1 MSNIVVRSRLSI
13 TDLNDQI
20 SGATAPSNPDE
31 NSLWLDT
38 STSPPVLKHWNGD
51 DWIPQRLD
59 ISELD
64 PDLSV
69 TIETIESTMGNMAND
84 NMLDINERGIVVDNL
99 YEIIGY
105 VISNETNAPATLPTV
120 ATLEASKKGNL
131 YQTRATAKSAGIST
145 SASSYV
151 AVETTYNA
159 LSTYLMNMT
168 PIKPW
173 DVTTANK
180 DKFVTVVKETYR
192 QVWLN
197 YYLAIQKL
205 VEDTAL
211 QVKQQIDDH
220 DDRIV
225 TVSAGIETLKDS
237 LKFYASKKEVEDAL
251 TSYPTKTEMDAAIEV
266 KADEI
271 NLGVKEVKETVDNM
285 EFGGR
290 NYLVATKA
298 PSLTQLVSVVGSSP
312 SYRQVPTFSE
322 GVTRIAKINDSTEEV
337 YYRFMNTAANNL
349 ANTPLEVGQT
359 YNLSLDVRANLVNS
373 GKLKFRAQYITNGGW
388 ISIPLWDGST
398 FIDGLDN
405 TNFKRVNKTFN
416 VPDGATSLYFSLQI
430 YNSDGGIPD
439 NGSWFEFRK
448 AKLEKGNQ
456 PSDWSEAPED
466 LNKSIDN
473 ALSTSKT
480 YTDTQIRLNTEE
492 INLGI
497 TQKVVEEVGKVEIG
511 GRNLL
516 LQSSLADRTV
526 ISSNDS
532 SKYPIVKT
540 TMNEGTRNFVRIKR
554 SNPTLNPTIISLF
567 NTISLTMLSEDIR
580 NSGKIT
586 VSFLARTQV
595 RSSWSF
601 MAYYFNPQTNAPHK
615 KDLEIGTQWKRFSIT
630 FDSIPSEASALRVVP
645 QQVIWNDSIDMKN
658 FYIDIC
664 EYKIERGTNSSD
676 WSLAPEDLNKSIT
689 QRNYLLET
697 MRERVVK
704 GTNSVNYVDDE
715 TNFMFVSKPLNTFAR
730 VGDILTFSATIKISG
745 TNFGG
750 TLYPQTSG
758 GVWYKFDT
766 VNITQAETI
775 EYSGSITVTKELI
788 DSSEV
793 RMIRIRYDNVPTTVD
808 ISFTKVKLEKG
819 SIATPWIPAYEDTKI
834 YKAWSDNEDGSNMV
848 KVYPKEN
855 LLANPYTT
863 EGISWD
869 TVTSNNEPPTNG
881 IANHTAYKYLLRFE
895 ISSLRNKVKEN
906 DILTISFDV
915 KSDDGAWLAVYD
927 SNSNFGLSLGRKEFV
942 NFGTN
947 LTRLS
952 YNTKLMGSDKN
963 TPYWILEFYNNNNG
977 VKFSIS
983 NLKIEFEGQTVYTP
997 SPEID
1002 PVKAEMAYI
1011 GYSTKNS
1018 DNPRD
1023 YTWNVNPK
1031 ASGTFK
1037 RWANDPSGQTDFTKV
1052 EPYENLIINSKSLED
1067 TVFSTSGWQINDSSY
1082 YSGFKQLEITTTESG
1097 WKETVIDLNLPYGE
1111 IKDKVRVSL
1120 EYMNEVE
1127 GALQVALGAYKGKN
1141 GRIKETSNIP
1151 VDTNFTL
1158 KKLPNGLTFGY
1169 YVFDT
1174 TPLQNVEGADR
1185 YVIEFKRIN
1194 GKLGKAVVVK
1204 PKIINS
1210 NDLDLIYTPSPIE
1223 DPVNSRMRYVGIGS
1237 KDSDNPKDYYWQLN
1251 TESVMSYAWANDPT
1265 GRTDFTTRYP
1275 NENIASMGTL
1285 MVHSVDSANVVT
1297 ITPTEIDM
1305 VSTGK
1310 VYVGFRTF
1318 GEGAYQPSTYYTMS
1332 FKLLLNSGTIN
1343 HIGGHSTYIDILHG
1357 IKIDGK
1363 DVVTNGDGNTWS
1375 NGIPYNFVVGKEYDI
1390 EVRFTTKETGM
1401 HGTVS
1406 DGVFIQPNRGMPS
1419 TGWAAYTAT
1428 ISKFKVEEGQIR
1440 TPFITSANDDPANS
1454 IMLYEGTSLKGGNN
1468 PADYTWSPMRAS
1480 ATEVKEVQLQLTP
1493 DSIYAKVSQAPDYIV
1508 WKELVDSKPSID
1520 DLNNVYDQLDGLSS
1534 ADETILASMAELE
1547 IANNGVLTSITQA
1560 VEGMDGTLSTITDYM
1575 FFGTNGLTI
1584 GKSDSPMKVN
1594 ISNTELAFYDN
1605 STKVAWVDSQRLN
1618 IGEAVVEKKIKVG
1631 NHIIE
1636 KFNDKE
1642 EITIFKYDGV

>member
-38 STSPPVLKHWNGD
+38 STSPPVLKYWNGN

-59 ISELD
+59 ISGLD

-220 DDRIV
+220 DDRIL

-237 LKFYASKKEVEDAL
+237 LKFYASKKEVEDTL

-271 NLGVKEVKETVDNM
+271 NLGVKEVKESVDNM
-285 EFGGR
+285 EIGGR
-290 NYLVATKA
+290 NLLDKSASPQFSSYQSATITRDLNQTVTEWGATDAVKHTVTGGTGTDATIVGTLRSNIKTTVEKGKKYTHSIYIKNIGTTTLGISNNLGIVVDVPAGQVARVEIKGTG
-298 PSLTQLVSVVGSSP
+298 STTQSQVCQFVL
-312 SYRQVPTFSE
+312 YRKKKEDTLEFYAWH
-322 GVTRIAKINDSTEEV
+322 AKIETGNKATD
-337 YYRFMNTAANNL
+337 
-349 ANTPLEVGQT
+349 
-359 YNLSLDVRANLVNS
+359 
-373 GKLKFRAQYITNGGW
+373 W
-388 ISIPLWDGST
+388 I
-398 FIDGLDN
+398 
-405 TNFKRVNKTFN
+405 
-416 VPDGATSLYFSLQI
+416 
-430 YNSDGGIPD
+430 
-439 NGSWFEFRK
+439 
-448 AKLEKGNQ
+448 
-456 PSDWSEAPED
+456 EAPED
-466 LNKSIDN
+466 VDKAIDN

-511 GRNLL
+511 GRNYYKTDTSITSKAGGIQVIKDYPDCTNGFYFVGREGGL
-516 LQSSLADRTV
+516 SSFRINNV
-526 ISSNDS
+526 INSNG
-532 SKYPIVKT
+532 YW
-540 TMNEGTRNFVRIKR
+540 
-554 SNPTLNPTIISLF
+554 
-567 NTISLTMLSEDIR
+567 
-580 NSGKIT
+580 T
-586 VSFLARTQV
+586 VSFWLRGSQKTEVGFLLDICDLGQKRIV
-595 RSSWSF
+595 TTSDNTWKKVTLTVNVTNHVNS
-601 MAYYFNPQTNAPHK
+601 PQTYHFVDFDNVQWAYFFI
-615 KDLEIGTQWKRFSIT
+615 KDFKVEKGSVAT
-630 FDSIPSEASALRVVP
+630 
-645 QQVIWNDSIDMKN
+645 
-658 FYIDIC
+658 
-664 EYKIERGTNSSD
+664 D
-676 WSLAPEDLNKSIT
+676 WSLAPEDEQKNIDNAVGKINSNS
-689 QRNYLLET
+689 RNLLGNTKDFSVNGGVGTVDKNNSYLGNDSL
-697 MRERVVK
+697 K
-704 GTNSVNYVDDE
+704 GTFTTGSFIDPYVRQTTVVPTGNE
-715 TNFMFVSKPLNTFAR
+715 YT
-730 VGDILTFSATIKISG
+730 LTFWAKADK
-745 TNFGG
+745 
-750 TLYPQTSG
+750 TL
-758 GVWYKFDT
+758 
-766 VNITQAETI
+766 
-775 EYSGSITVTKELI
+775 
-788 DSSEV
+788 
-793 RMIRIRYDNVPTTVD
+793 
-808 ISFTKVKLEKG
+808 SFTCFFYSPNTTTSSINSNGYKDDYSDGRSTFTATTEWKQYWVTWKQSTTTEKKTVIIGRIANAG
-819 SIATPWIPAYEDTKI
+819 SVWINSPMLVEGNKTQSWLPAPEDTKI
-834 YKAWSDNEDGSNMV
+834 YKAWSNKEDGSNMV

-863 EGISWD
+863 KGISWD
-869 TVTSNNEPPTNG
+869 TVTPNNEPPTNG

-895 ISSLRNKVKEN
+895 ISSLMNKVKEN

-952 YNTKLMGSDKN
+952 YNTKLIGSDKN
-963 TPYWILEFYNNNNG
+963 TPYWILEFYNNNSG

-1052 EPYENLIINSKSLED
+1052 KPYENLIINSKSLED

-1210 NDLDLIYTPSPIE
+1210 NDLDLIYTPSPME
-1223 DPVNSRMRYVGIGS
+1223 DPVNSRMRYVGIGL

-1343 HIGGHSTYIDILHG
+1343 HIGGHTTYMDALHSV
-1357 IKIDGK
+1357 KIDGK
-1363 DVVTNGDGNTWS
+1363 DIVTNGSGSTWS

-1508 WKELVDSKPSID
+1508 WKDLVDSKPSID

>member
-159 LSTYLMNMT
+159 LSTYLMNMK

-237 LKFYASKKEVEDAL
+237 LKFYASKKEVEDTL

-266 KADEI
+266 KAEEI

-285 EFGGR
+285 EIGGR
-290 NYLVATKA
+290 NYLVATKS
-298 PSLTQLVSVVGSSP
+298 PNLTQLVCLVGSSP

-322 GVTRIAKINDSTEEV
+322 GCTRISKINDATEEV
-337 YYRFMNTAANNL
+337 YYRFMNTAANNIV
-349 ANTPLEVGQT
+349 NTPLEVGQT
-359 YNLSLDVRANLVNS
+359 YTLSLDVRANLVNS
-373 GKLKFRAQYITNGGW
+373 GRLKFRAQYIMDGKW
-388 ISIPLWDGST
+388 ISVPLWDGST
-398 FIDGLDN
+398 FIAGLDN
-405 TNFKRVNKTFN
+405 SIFKRVNKSFTI
-416 VPDGATSLYFSLQI
+416 PEGATSFYFSLQL

-466 LNKSIDN
+466 VNKSIDN

-526 ISSNDS
+526 ISSNDGAR
-532 SKYPIVKT
+532 YPIVKT

-554 SNPTLNPTIISLF
+554 SNPTLNPTVLSLF
-567 NTISLTMLSEDIR
+567 NTISLTLLSEDIR

-601 MAYYFNPQTNAPHK
+601 MAYYFNPQTNAPNK
-615 KDLEIGTQWKRFSIT
+615 TDLEIGTQWKRFSIT

-819 SIATPWIPAYEDTKI
+819 SIATPWIPAYEEPSLYT
-834 YKAWSDNEDGSNMV
+834 AWSNKEDGSVDFTRNYPNVNLIRNYDFSKDPTKNGWAGNGATIEYSGGNMLVRFNDSSTNRRVYYADDEITRLISTGV
-848 KVYPKEN
+848 KYSVTIDAYSNNGGLIRVGNFDALSAWQVIAPSTTKTYKFEN
-855 LLANPYTT
+855 LTGGTT
-863 EGISWD
+863 
-869 TVTSNNEPPTNG
+869 N
-881 IANHTAYKYLLRFE
+881 A
-895 ISSLRNKVKEN
+895 
-906 DILTISFDV
+906 
-915 KSDDGAWLAVYD
+915 
-927 SNSNFGLSLGRKEFV
+927 
-942 NFGTN
+942 
-947 LTRLS
+947 
-952 YNTKLMGSDKN
+952 
-963 TPYWILEFYNNNNG
+963 
-977 VKFSIS
+977 FSIQGSS
-983 NLKIEFEGQTVYTP
+983 NDLVIHIFKIKIEFGSISTIYTSHP
-997 SPEID
+997 KDD

-1011 GYSTKNS
+1011 GYSSKDS
-1018 DNPRD
+1018 DDPKD
-1023 YTWNVNPK
+1023 YSWNINPK
-1031 ASGTFK
+1031 ARGTFK
-1037 RWANDPSGQTDFTKV
+1037 RWANDPTGETDFTSV
-1052 EPYENLIINSKSLED
+1052 EPYENLIIHSKSLED
-1067 TVFSTSGWQINDSSY
+1067 TVFSTGGWQINDSSY

-1111 IKDKVRVSL
+1111 IKDRVRVSL

-1127 GALQVALGAYKGKN
+1127 GALQVTLGAYKGKN

-1210 NDLDLIYTPSPIE
+1210 NDLDLLYTPSPTE
-1223 DPVNSRMRYVGIGS
+1223 DPVNSKMRYIGIGS
-1237 KDSDNPKDYYWQLN
+1237 KDSDNPKDYIWQPN
-1251 TESVMSYAWANDPT
+1251 TEATMVRAWANDPS
-1265 GRTDFTTRYP
+1265 GQTDFTLIYP

-1401 HGTVS
+1401 HGTTT
-1406 DGVFIQPNRGMPS
+1406 DGLFIQPNRGMPS

-1508 WKELVDSKPSID
+1508 WKDLVDSKPSID